1 MKIKTVIELED
12 GSAEFTGKLSSDE
25 LQFVVDLGINMLLSK
40 GVTVVDSKKTMVE
53 GSEEL
58 Q

>member
-1 MKIKTVIELED
+1 MKIKTLVELDD
-12 GSAEFTGKLSSDE
+12 GTAEFTGKLSSDE
-25 LQFVVDLGINMLLSK
+25 LQFVVDLGINVLLSK
-40 GVTVVDSKKTMVE
+40 GVSVVSPNKTVIE

>member
-1 MKIKTVIELED
+1 MKIKTLVELDD
-12 GSAEFTGKLSSDE
+12 GTAEFTGKLSSDE
-25 LQFVVDLGINMLLSK
+25 LQFVVDLGINVLLSK
-40 GVTVVDSKKTMVE
+40 GVSVVSTNKTVIE

>member
-1 MKIKTVIELED
+1 MKIKTLVEYED
-12 GSAEFTGKLSSDE
+12 GTAEYTAKLTANE
-25 LQFVVDLGINMLLSK
+25 LQFVVDIGLNMLLSK
-40 GVTVVDSKKTMVE
+40 GVAVVDSNKVMVE

>member
-1 MKIKTVIELED
+1 MKIKTIVELED
-12 GSAEFTGKLSSDE
+12 GSAEFTGKLSTDE
-25 LQFVVDLGINMLLSK
+25 LQFVVDLGINMLLSR
-40 GVTVVDSKKTMVE
+40 GVSVVDSKKTMVT

>member
-1 MKIKTVIELED
+1 MKIKTLVELDD
-12 GSAEFTGKLSSDE
+12 GTAEFTGKLSSDE
-25 LQFVVDLGINMLLSK
+25 LQFVVDLGINVLLNR
-40 GVTVVDSKKTMVE
+40 GVSVVSPNKTVVE